1 VTDRLHEPYR
11 RTFIPGYD
19 AVVAAAAEAGA
30 VAVTLCG
37 AGPALM
43 AFATFNHQSI
53 ESAMHG
59 AFRSAG
65 VEARTWSLGV
75 DQQGVVISVVE

>member
-1 VTDRLHEPYR
+1 
-11 RTFIPGYD
+11 
-19 AVVAAAAEAGA
+19 
-30 VAVTLCG
+30 
-37 AGPALM
+37 M

-59 AFRSAG
+59 AFRSVG
-65 VEARTWSLGV
+65 VEARTWSLSV